1 MYDLSYFKEK
11 DGAVVL
17 SFMKQHPFALLTGV
31 DANQQPVATQIP
43 FLFRERDGYLYL
55 QGHIMKKTDHHL
67 AFEQNPQVLAVFTGP
82 HTYVSASWYE
92 NPKQASTWNYISV
105 HARGTLS
112 FLGEDALLSMLEE
125 LTAHFEGNPASPASF
140 RELPKEYVHSLA
152 KAIIGFEIKVTD
164 MENVFKLS
172 QNHEAKNYARITE
185 KLSAQDTDGQAI
197 AKEME
202 QRKNQLFPHA

>member
-1 MYDLSYFKEK
+1 MYDLPYFKEK

-31 DANQQPVATQIP
+31 DANRRPVATQIP
-43 FLFRERDGYLYL
+43 FLFSERDGYLYL

-67 AFEQNPQVLAVFTGP
+67 AFEKNPEVLAVFTGP

-105 HARGTLS
+105 HARGTLT
-112 FLGEDALLSMLEE
+112 FLGEEALLPMLEE
-125 LTAHFEGNPASPASF
+125 LTTHFEGNAASPASF
-140 RELPKEYVHSLA
+140 KELPKDYVQRLA

-172 QNHEAKNYARITE
+172 QNHDSKNYGRITE
-185 KLSAQDTDGQAI
+185 KLGAQDADGKAI

-202 QRKNQLFPHA
+202 QRKDQLFPNA